1 MNEFQR
7 LKDENRRLKATI
19 DAYAKQVQRL
29 ESKLKKEQ
37 PDLFLN
43 WQREHGINGMWTLWE
58 RNPQKEQ

>member
-43 WQREHGINGMWTLWE
+43 WQREHGINGM
-58 RNPQKEQ
+58 